1 MTLENTQEIINGAEV
16 LAAGRMLGLSDDETI
31 ATKMQTRR
39 REQRQRRQ
47 ERGKRE
53 KNRAAAEEFLRREE
67 REFEAKGNYKSKIDD
82 VAFAFGEDPEYMGG
96 ERRPQD
102 DEQSYTRA
110 EKIRNDALPDEF
122 YTDSEFQEQSEGR
135 GREPFSST
143 SGIPDALNRLREGKD
158 RFGPGYEGFGADTA
172 AMTELDS
179 KLEGRLKGTIG
190 KESDRRQAERAAADD
205 RRVRRGDLTDK
216 EINQRIARRVR
227 EARPEGGLQG
237 GKRFDR
243 DVELAAALTQEMEGR
258 RERGKRGVPE
268 MVAMINEA
276 KAAREADEIRNK
288 FGGLPR
294 QLADADIGR
303 INEIRSL
310 GGAMPFASHDAVGN
324 FQVVQSVNPD
334 DFGVAIPLTDKDGQV
349 REYYG
354 YEDSNLVQLG
364 EVNVDSSDQVLNAP
378 KPTPGQDFISRNLPA
393 YGREGGTTFGFPQ
406 VGINDEMALLGDRIR
421 GLKGYGYENIGNP
434 RTLADFDQAMG
445 AIIARGQSQGDTFFR
460 FDPET
465 RKTVGVAEPTV
476 EDVLYK
482 LGYSDS
488 ESARLANALY
498 QGEAASKVDI
508 NQADKQAFAA
518 RQNRAVNERDDLEMN
533 VGEMR
538 PDGGSALQK
547 IVNEKVG
554 RGKKAKSARAGLAG
568 ISEEAIVKSL
578 RDSGRLLD
586 ENGNL
591 LPDAKQMI
599 EGARM
604 AREDAQRPL
613 IGALASEGAPRAAF
627 IRGKDRGRGEAALA
641 RQYGAS
647 QAATAAGVEQ
657 RYLADRAKREA
668 AVIGGSEAP
677 FRNYMDN
684 QFFTQAQARN
694 AELSQQSEVAE
705 RAEIARLMT
714 EGARGKVGPNEL
726 YGGRMVS
733 NPLVPGQRLEVP
745 AEILNRAQPTQKAP
759 VAPSIAPDPGVPT
772 GNQPAPMSD
781 AGGPM
786 PDDMRRELF
795 SLPGPNQGPEPSTR
809 NYMSAPEGPSSIAGR
824 RKKNRENFRNRAYRN
839 IAMRDAGVVSGAVLA
854 SILGLNALTDE
865 EQKEAV

>member
-1 MTLENTQEIINGAEV
+1 M
-16 LAAGRMLGLSDDETI
+16 
-31 ATKMQTRR
+31 
-39 REQRQRRQ
+39 
-47 ERGKRE
+47 
-53 KNRAAAEEFLRREE
+53 
-67 REFEAKGNYKSKIDD
+67 
-82 VAFAFGEDPEYMGG
+82 
-96 ERRPQD
+96 
-102 DEQSYTRA
+102 
-110 EKIRNDALPDEF
+110 LPDEF
-122 YTDSEFQEQSEGR
+122 YTDSEFEEQAEGR
-135 GREPFSST
+135 GREPSSST
-143 SGIPDALNRLREGKD
+143 SGVSDALNRLREGKD

-172 AMTELDS
+172 AMTELDRS
-179 KLEGRLKGTIG
+179 LEGRLKGTIG
-190 KESDRRQAERAAADD
+190 KESDRRQAERTAAED
-205 RRVRRGDLTDK
+205 RRVRRGDLTDQ

-227 EARPEGGLQG
+227 EARPEEGLQG

-243 DVELAAALTQEMEGR
+243 DVELASALSQEMEGR
-258 RERGKRGVPE
+258 RARGKSGGPE
-268 MVAMINEA
+268 LVAMINDA
-276 KAAREADEIRNK
+276 KAAREASEIRNK

-324 FQVVQSVNPD
+324 FQVVQAVNPSE
-334 DFGVAIPLTDKDGQV
+334 FGAAIPLTDKDGRV

-354 YEDSNLVQLG
+354 YEDSSLVQLG
-364 EVNVDSSDQVLNAP
+364 EVNVDSSDQMLNAP

-508 NQADKQAFAA
+508 NQEDKQAFAE
-518 RQNRAVNERDDLEMN
+518 RRNRTVNERDDLKMN

-547 IVNEKVG
+547 IKNEKVG
-554 RGKKAKSARAGLAG
+554 RGKQAKSVRAGLAG
-568 ISEEAIVKSL
+568 ISEEALIRSL
-578 RDSGRLLD
+578 RDSGKLLD

-591 LPDAKQMI
+591 MPDAKQMI

-641 RQYGAS
+641 RQYGEG
-647 QAATAAGVEQ
+647 QAAAAAGVEQ

-668 AVIGGSEAP
+668 AVMGQTP
-677 FRNYMDN
+677 FRNNMDD
-684 QFFTQAQARN
+684 QFFAEARTRI
-694 AELSQQSEVAE
+694 ESG
-705 RAEIARLMT
+705 T
-714 EGARGKVGPNEL
+714 
-726 YGGRMVS
+726 
-733 NPLVPGQRLEVP
+733 NP
-745 AEILNRAQPTQKAP
+745 QPTQQAP

-781 AGGPM
+781 AGSGGMKPPRRTAVSGGPM
-786 PDDMRRELF
+786 PEDMRRELF
-795 SLPGPNQGPEPSTR
+795 SLDGPSQGPEPSTR

-824 RKKNRENFRNRAYRN
+824 RRKNRENFRNRAYRN
-839 IAMRDAGVVSGAVLA
+839 IAMRDAGVISGAVLA
-854 SILGLNALTDE
+854 SVLGLDAVTDN
-865 EQKEAV
+865 EQQEAV

>member
-1 MTLENTQEIINGAEV
+1 MTLERNQELINGAEV
-16 LAAGRMLGLSDDETI
+16 LAAGRMLGLTDYETI

-39 REQRQRRQ
+39 REQRRRY
-47 ERGKRE
+47 EEKGSRE
-53 KNRAAAEEFLRREE
+53 KNRGAAEEFLRRDD

-96 ERRPQD
+96 DRRPQD
-102 DEQSYTRA
+102 DEQSYTRE

-122 YTDSEFQEQSEGR
+122 YTDNEFAEQAEGR
-135 GREPFSST
+135 GREPSSST
-143 SGIPDALNRLREGKD
+143 SGVSDALNRLREGKD

-172 AMTELDS
+172 AMTELDRS
-179 KLEGRLKGTIG
+179 LEGRLKGSIG
-190 KESDRRQAERAAADD
+190 KESDRRQAKRTAAED
-205 RRVRRGDLTDK
+205 RRVRRGDLTDQ

-227 EARPEGGLQG
+227 EARPEEGLQG

-243 DVELAAALTQEMEGR
+243 DVELASALSQEMEGR
-258 RERGKRGVPE
+258 RARGKSGGPE
-268 MVAMINEA
+268 LVAMINNA
-276 KAAREADEIRNK
+276 KAAREASEIRNK

-324 FQVVQSVNPD
+324 FQVVQAVNPSE
-334 DFGVAIPLTDKDGQV
+334 FGVAIPLTDKDGRV

-354 YEDSNLVQLG
+354 YEDSSLVQLG
-364 EVNVDSSDQVLNAP
+364 EVNVDSSDQMLNAP

-434 RTLADFDQAMG
+434 RTLADFDEAMG

-482 LGYSDS
+482 LGYSDA
-488 ESARLANALY
+488 ESSRLANPLY

-518 RQNRAVNERDDLEMN
+518 RQNRAVNQRDDLKMN

-547 IVNEKVG
+547 IKNEKVG
-554 RGKKAKSARAGLAG
+554 RGKQAKSVRAGLAG
-568 ISEEAIVKSL
+568 ISEEALVRSL
-578 RDSGRLLD
+578 RDSGKLLD

-591 LPDAKQMI
+591 MPDAKQMI

-627 IRGKDRGRGEAALA
+627 IRGKDRGRGQAALA

-668 AVIGGSEAP
+668 TVMGQTP
-677 FRNYMDN
+677 FRNNMDE
-684 QFFTQAQARN
+684 QFFAEARN
-694 AELSQQSEVAE
+694 RIESG
-705 RAEIARLMT
+705 T
-714 EGARGKVGPNEL
+714 
-726 YGGRMVS
+726 
-733 NPLVPGQRLEVP
+733 NP
-745 AEILNRAQPTQKAP
+745 QPTQQAP

-786 PDDMRRELF
+786 PEDMRRELF
-795 SLPGPNQGPEPSTR
+795 SLDGPNQGPEPSTR

-824 RKKNRENFRNRAYRN
+824 RRKNRENFRNRAYRN
-839 IAMRDAGVVSGAVLA
+839 IAMRDAGVISGAALA
-854 SILGLNALTDE
+854 SVLGLNALTDN
-865 EQKEAV
+865 EQQEAV